1 MISETKSRAVN
12 RCFLMQSAFWRNG
25 RGGPTECCRDATLF
39 RFPLRQNETA
49 SEFPN
54 IFASI
59 TAIQAIPKDP
69 NRIDLK
75 GEVQFGL

>member
-1 MISETKSRAVN
+1 M
-12 RCFLMQSAFWRNG
+12 
-25 RGGPTECCRDATLF
+25 ATLF

-49 SEFPN
+49 LGFPI
-54 IFASI
+54 IFASRK
-59 TAIQAIPKDP
+59 AIQAALKDP